1 VEAALCQRA
10 LTCYDASLRFHNNN
24 SGEHSMSSIFIVI
37 FGLVGF
43 TFGWF
48 VYSKF
53 IAEKIYRLDPNF
65 ETPAHR
71 FEDGVDYVPTNKF
84 VLWGSHFTA
93 VAGAAPI
100 VGPAIAV
107 YWGWAPA
114 LLWVTFGSIFFA
126 GVHDFG
132 ALWAS
137 NRHDAKSIGALSE
150 SIVST
155 RVRSVLMIIIFLL
168 LVLVNAMFATII
180 ADEMVIYPESVF
192 PAWAA
197 IPVAVAVGVLIRRK
211 VNLLAISI
219 IGVAILYFTIYIGS
233 TMPLAL
239 PGDIFGLGER
249 GNWIILLY
257 VYAGIAS
264 MLPVW
269 LLLQPRDYINGAQL
283 VLGLFVLYSAVLL
296 TMPDVAA
303 PMFNDVAEDTP
314 PLWPILFV
322 TIACGALSG
331 FHGIVSSGTSAKQLN
346 NEKDARFVGY
356 LGALGEGSLALIT
369 IVAVTGSL
377 YAATAAGGWNELY
390 PSFTGG
396 PSAGGF
402 ITGGALLI
410 SEGWG
415 IPLAFSQTMLAV
427 MVVLFA
433 GTTMDA
439 GLRLTRYIIQEWGNI
454 YEIVPLKNNYIST
467 LVAVG
472 ACLLLAFGVSNGN
485 YPGDGG
491 TLIWPVFGATNQIL
505 ASMTLIV
512 ISVYLIRL
520 GRPARYLLA
529 PMMFILVMAAW
540 AGVWYVMDYISK
552 GQWILVAIQVAV
564 MASAVFIIL
573 EAWSTI
579 SKLRREDSAGD
590 DGESVT
596 SSSE

>member
-1 VEAALCQRA
+1 
-10 LTCYDASLRFHNNN
+10 
-24 SGEHSMSSIFIVI
+24 MSSILIVL

-43 TFGWF
+43 CFGWF

-53 IAEKIYRLDPNF
+53 IAEKIYQLDPNYQ
-65 ETPAHR
+65 TPAHR

-114 LLWVTFGSIFFA
+114 LLWVTLGSIFFA

-155 RVRSVLMIIIFLL
+155 RVRSVMMVIIFLL
-168 LVLVNAMFATII
+168 LVLVNAMFGTII
-180 ADEMVIYPESVF
+180 ANDMVIYPESVF
-192 PAWAA
+192 PAWTA
-197 IPVAVAVGVLIRRK
+197 IPVAIAIGVLIRRK
-211 VNLLAISI
+211 FNLLLISI
-219 IGVAILYFTIYIGS
+219 VGVAILYFTIYIGS
-233 TMPLAL
+233 NTPMAL

-283 VLGLFVLYSAVLL
+283 VLGLIVLYSAVLL
-296 TMPDVAA
+296 TMPNVAA
-303 PMFNDVAEDTP
+303 PMFNDVVEGTP

-377 YAATAAGGWNELY
+377 YAATAAGGWDELY
-390 PSFTGG
+390 PSLSGG
-396 PSAGGF
+396 PADGGF

-410 SEGWG
+410 SNGWG
-415 IPLAFSQTMLAV
+415 FSQSFSQTMLAV

-454 YEIVPLKNNYIST
+454 YEISPLKNNYVST

-512 ISVYLIRL
+512 LSVYLIKL
-520 GRPARYLLA
+520 GRPARYLLT
-529 PMMFILVMAAW
+529 PMIFILLMALW
-540 AGVWYVMDYISK
+540 ASVWYVMDYVSR

-564 MASAVFIIL
+564 MVSAVFIIL
-573 EAWSTI
+573 ESWAAV
-579 SKLRREDSAGD
+579 SKFRRGEKAESDSQ
-590 DGESVT
+590 
-596 SSSE
+596 SSIASSNE

>member
-1 VEAALCQRA
+1 
-10 LTCYDASLRFHNNN
+10 
-24 SGEHSMSSIFIVI
+24 MSSILIVL

-43 TFGWF
+43 CFGWF

-53 IAEKIYRLDPNF
+53 IAEKIYQLDPNYL
-65 ETPAHR
+65 TPAHR
-71 FEDGVDYVPTNKF
+71 FEDGVDFVPTNKF

-114 LLWVTFGSIFFA
+114 LLWVTLGSIFFA

-155 RVRSVLMIIIFLL
+155 RVRSVMMVIIFLL
-168 LVLVNAMFATII
+168 LVLVNAMFGTII
-180 ADEMVIYPESVF
+180 ANDMVIYPESVF

-197 IPVAVAVGVLIRRK
+197 IPVAIAIGVLIRRK
-211 VNLLAISI
+211 FNLLLISI

-233 TMPLAL
+233 NTPMAL

-283 VLGLFVLYSAVLL
+283 VLGLIVLYSAVLL
-296 TMPDVAA
+296 TMPNVAA
-303 PMFNDVAEDTP
+303 PMFNDVVEGTP

-390 PSFTGG
+390 PSLSGG
-396 PSAGGF
+396 PADGGF

-410 SEGWG
+410 SNGWG
-415 IPLAFSQTMLAV
+415 FSQSFSQTMLAV

-454 YEIVPLKNNYIST
+454 YEISPLKNNYIST

-512 ISVYLIRL
+512 LSVYLIKL
-520 GRPARYLLA
+520 GRPARYLLT
-529 PMMFILVMAAW
+529 PMIFILLMAIW
-540 AGVWYVMDYISK
+540 ASVWYVMDYVSR

-564 MASAVFIIL
+564 MVSAVFIIL
-573 EAWSTI
+573 ESWAAVSKFRRGEVPESDSQSSTA
-579 SKLRREDSAGD
+579 SPNE
-590 DGESVT
+590 
-596 SSSE
+596 

>member
-1 VEAALCQRA
+1 
-10 LTCYDASLRFHNNN
+10 
-24 SGEHSMSSIFIVI
+24 MSSILIVL

-43 TFGWF
+43 CFGWF

-53 IAEKIYRLDPNF
+53 IAEKIYQLDPNYQ
-65 ETPAHR
+65 TPAHR
-71 FEDGVDYVPTNKF
+71 FEDGVDFVPTNKF

-114 LLWVTFGSIFFA
+114 LLWVTLGSIFFA

-155 RVRSVLMIIIFLL
+155 RVRSVMMVIIFLL
-168 LVLVNAMFATII
+168 LVLVNAMFGTII
-180 ADEMVIYPESVF
+180 ANDMVIYPESVF

-197 IPVAVAVGVLIRRK
+197 IPVAIAIGVLIRRK
-211 VNLLAISI
+211 FNLLLISI

-233 TMPLAL
+233 NMPMAL

-283 VLGLFVLYSAVLL
+283 VLGLIILYSAVLL
-296 TMPDVAA
+296 TMPNVAA
-303 PMFNDVAEDTP
+303 PMFNDVVEGTP

-390 PSFTGG
+390 PSLSGG
-396 PSAGGF
+396 PADGGF

-410 SEGWG
+410 SNGWG
-415 IPLAFSQTMLAV
+415 FSQSFSQTMLAV

-454 YEIVPLKNNYIST
+454 YEISPLKNNYIST

-512 ISVYLIRL
+512 LSVYLIKL
-520 GRPARYLLA
+520 GRPARYLLT
-529 PMMFILVMAAW
+529 PMIFILLMAIW
-540 AGVWYVMDYISK
+540 ASVWYVMDYVSR

-564 MASAVFIIL
+564 MVSAVFIIL
-573 EAWSTI
+573 ESWAAVSKFRRGEVPESDSQSSI
-579 SKLRREDSAGD
+579 SSPNE
-590 DGESVT
+590 
-596 SSSE
+596 

>member
-1 VEAALCQRA
+1 
-10 LTCYDASLRFHNNN
+10 
-24 SGEHSMSSIFIVI
+24 MSSIFIVL

-43 TFGWF
+43 CFGWF

-53 IAEKIYRLDPNF
+53 IAEKIYQLDPNYQ
-65 ETPAHR
+65 TPAHR
-71 FEDGVDYVPTNKF
+71 FEDGVDFVPTNKF

-114 LLWVTFGSIFFA
+114 LLWVTLGSIFFA

-155 RVRSVLMIIIFLL
+155 RVRSVMMVIIFLL
-168 LVLVNAMFATII
+168 LVLVNAMFGTII
-180 ADEMVIYPESVF
+180 ANDMVIYPESVF

-197 IPVAVAVGVLIRRK
+197 IPVAIAIGVLIRRK
-211 VNLLAISI
+211 FNLLLISI

-233 TMPLAL
+233 NTPMAL

-283 VLGLFVLYSAVLL
+283 VLGLIILYSAVLL
-296 TMPDVAA
+296 TMPNVAA
-303 PMFNDVAEDTP
+303 PMFNDVVEGTP

-390 PSFTGG
+390 PSLSGG
-396 PSAGGF
+396 PADGGF

-410 SEGWG
+410 SNGWG
-415 IPLAFSQTMLAV
+415 FSQSFSQTMLAV

-439 GLRLTRYIIQEWGNI
+439 CLRLTRYIIQEWGNI
-454 YEIVPLKNNYIST
+454 YEISPLKNNYIST

-512 ISVYLIRL
+512 LSVYLIKL
-520 GRPARYLLA
+520 GRPARYLLT
-529 PMMFILVMAAW
+529 PMIFILLMAIW
-540 AGVWYVMDYISK
+540 ASVWYVMDYVSR

-564 MASAVFIIL
+564 MVSAVFIIL
-573 EAWSTI
+573 ESWAAVSKFRRGEVPESDSQSSTA
-579 SKLRREDSAGD
+579 SPNE
-590 DGESVT
+590 
-596 SSSE
+596 

>member
-1 VEAALCQRA
+1 
-10 LTCYDASLRFHNNN
+10 
-24 SGEHSMSSIFIVI
+24 MSSLFIVL

-53 IAEKIYRLDPNF
+53 IAEKIYRLDPNYV
-65 ETPAHR
+65 TPAHK

-107 YWGWAPA
+107 YWGWLPA

-150 SIVST
+150 SIVGQ
-155 RVRSVLMIIIFLL
+155 RARAVFMVIIFLL

-180 ADEMVIYPESVF
+180 ASEMIEYPSSVF
-192 PAWAA
+192 PAWIA
-197 IPVAVAVGVLIRRK
+197 IPVAIAVGVLIRRK
-211 VNLLAISI
+211 VNLLAVSI
-219 IGVAILYFTIYIGS
+219 IGVVFLYATIYVGS
-233 TMPLAL
+233 VMPLEL
-239 PGDIFGLGER
+239 PIGIPGLGEH
-249 GNWIILLY
+249 GDWIIILY
-257 VYAGIAS
+257 VYAAIAS

-283 VLGLFVLYSAVLL
+283 IVGLFVLYTAVLL
-296 TMPDVAA
+296 TSPDVAA
-303 PMFNDVAEDTP
+303 PMINTVAEGTP
-314 PLWPILFV
+314 PIFPILFV

-369 IVAVTGSL
+369 ITAVTGSL
-377 YAATAAGGWNELY
+377 YASSVAGGWDAIY

-396 PSAGGF
+396 PAAGGF
-402 ITGGALLI
+402 IAGGALLI

-415 IPLAFSQTMLAV
+415 ISLGFAQTMLAV

-454 YEIVPLKNNYIST
+454 YQIESLKSNYTST
-467 LVAVG
+467 FVAVG

-512 ISVYLIRL
+512 IAIYLLKL
-520 GRPARYLLA
+520 GRSAKPLLI
-529 PMMFILVMAAW
+529 PMCFILFMASW
-540 AGVWYVMDYISK
+540 AGVWYVMDYVSK
-552 GQWILVAIQVAV
+552 GQWILVLIQVAV
-564 MASAVFIIL
+564 MVSALFIIL
-573 EAWSTI
+573 EAWSAA
-579 SKLRREDSAGD
+579 SKLGREDSAGD
-590 DGESVT
+590 KEGSVP
-596 SSSE
+596 SSNE

>member
-1 VEAALCQRA
+1 
-10 LTCYDASLRFHNNN
+10 
-24 SGEHSMSSIFIVI
+24 MSSILIVL

-43 TFGWF
+43 CFGWF

-53 IAEKIYRLDPNF
+53 IAEKIYQLDPNYQ
-65 ETPAHR
+65 TPAHR
-71 FEDGVDYVPTNKF
+71 FEDGVDFVPTNKF

-114 LLWVTFGSIFFA
+114 LLWVTLGSIFFA

-155 RVRSVLMIIIFLL
+155 RVRSVMMVIIFLL
-168 LVLVNAMFATII
+168 LVLVNAMFGTII
-180 ADEMVIYPESVF
+180 ANDMVIYPESVF

-197 IPVAVAVGVLIRRK
+197 IPVAIAIGVLIRRK
-211 VNLLAISI
+211 FNLLLISI
-219 IGVAILYFTIYIGS
+219 VGVAILYFTIYIGS
-233 TMPLAL
+233 NMPMAL

-283 VLGLFVLYSAVLL
+283 VLGLIVLYSAVLL
-296 TMPDVAA
+296 TMPNVAA
-303 PMFNDVAEDTP
+303 PMFNDVVEGTP

-377 YAATAAGGWNELY
+377 YAATAAGGWDELY
-390 PSFTGG
+390 PSLSGG
-396 PSAGGF
+396 PADGGF

-410 SEGWG
+410 SNGWG
-415 IPLAFSQTMLAV
+415 FSQSFSQTMLAV

-454 YEIVPLKNNYIST
+454 YEISPLKNNYIST

-512 ISVYLIRL
+512 LSVYLIKL
-520 GRPARYLLA
+520 GRPARYLLT
-529 PMMFILVMAAW
+529 PMIFILLMAIW
-540 AGVWYVMDYISK
+540 ASVWYVMDYVSR

-564 MASAVFIIL
+564 MVSAVFIIL
-573 EAWSTI
+573 ESWAAV
-579 SKLRREDSAGD
+579 SKFRRGEKAESDSQ
-590 DGESVT
+590 
-596 SSSE
+596 SSIASSNE

>member
-1 VEAALCQRA
+1 
-10 LTCYDASLRFHNNN
+10 
-24 SGEHSMSSIFIVI
+24 MSSIFIVL

-43 TFGWF
+43 CFGWF

-53 IAEKIYRLDPNF
+53 IAEKIYQLDPNYL
-65 ETPAHR
+65 TPAHR
-71 FEDGVDYVPTNKF
+71 FEDGVDFVPTNKF

-114 LLWVTFGSIFFA
+114 LLWVTLGSIFFA

-155 RVRSVLMIIIFLL
+155 RVRSVMMVIIFLL
-168 LVLVNAMFATII
+168 LVLVNAMFGTII
-180 ADEMVIYPESVF
+180 ANDMVIYPESVF

-197 IPVAVAVGVLIRRK
+197 IPVAIAIGVLIRRK
-211 VNLLAISI
+211 FNLLLISI

-233 TMPLAL
+233 NTPMAL

-283 VLGLFVLYSAVLL
+283 VLGLIVLYSAVLL
-296 TMPDVAA
+296 TMPNVAA
-303 PMFNDVAEDTP
+303 PMFNDVVEGTP

-390 PSFTGG
+390 PSLSGG
-396 PSAGGF
+396 PADGGF

-410 SEGWG
+410 SNGWG
-415 IPLAFSQTMLAV
+415 FSQSFSQTMLAV

-454 YEIVPLKNNYIST
+454 YEISPLKNNYIST

-512 ISVYLIRL
+512 LSVYLIKL
-520 GRPARYLLA
+520 GRPARYLLT
-529 PMMFILVMAAW
+529 PMIFILLMAIW
-540 AGVWYVMDYISK
+540 ASVWYVMDYVSR

-564 MASAVFIIL
+564 MVSAVFIIL
-573 EAWSTI
+573 ESWAAV
-579 SKLRREDSAGD
+579 SKFRRGEKAESDSQ
-590 DGESVT
+590 
-596 SSSE
+596 SSIASSNE

>member
-1 VEAALCQRA
+1 
-10 LTCYDASLRFHNNN
+10 
-24 SGEHSMSSIFIVI
+24 MSSILIVL

-43 TFGWF
+43 CFGWF

-53 IAEKIYRLDPNF
+53 IAEKIYQLDPNYL
-65 ETPAHR
+65 TPAHR
-71 FEDGVDYVPTNKF
+71 FEDGVDFVPTNKF

-114 LLWVTFGSIFFA
+114 LLWVTLGSIFFA

-155 RVRSVLMIIIFLL
+155 RVRSVMMVIIFLL
-168 LVLVNAMFATII
+168 LVLVNAMFGTII
-180 ADEMVIYPESVF
+180 ANDMVIYPESVF

-197 IPVAVAVGVLIRRK
+197 IPVAIAIGVLIRRK
-211 VNLLAISI
+211 FNLLLISI

-233 TMPLAL
+233 NTPMAL

-283 VLGLFVLYSAVLL
+283 VLGLIVLYSAVLL
-296 TMPDVAA
+296 TMPNVAA
-303 PMFNDVAEDTP
+303 PMFNDVVEGTP

-390 PSFTGG
+390 PSLSGG
-396 PSAGGF
+396 PADGGF

-410 SEGWG
+410 SNGWG
-415 IPLAFSQTMLAV
+415 FSQSFSQTMLAV

-454 YEIVPLKNNYIST
+454 YEISPLKNNYIST

-512 ISVYLIRL
+512 LSVYLIKL
-520 GRPARYLLA
+520 GRPARYLLT
-529 PMMFILVMAAW
+529 PMIFILLMAIW
-540 AGVWYVMDYISK
+540 ASVWYVMDYVSR

-564 MASAVFIIL
+564 MVSAVFIIL
-573 EAWSTI
+573 ESWAAV
-579 SKLRREDSAGD
+579 SKFRRGEEAESDSQ
-590 DGESVT
+590 
-596 SSSE
+596 SSIASPNE

>member
-1 VEAALCQRA
+1 
-10 LTCYDASLRFHNNN
+10 
-24 SGEHSMSSIFIVI
+24 MSSILIVL

-43 TFGWF
+43 CFGWF

-53 IAEKIYRLDPNF
+53 IAEKIYQLDPNYQ
-65 ETPAHR
+65 TPAHR
-71 FEDGVDYVPTNKF
+71 FEDGVDFVPTNKF

-114 LLWVTFGSIFFA
+114 LLWVTLGSIFFA

-155 RVRSVLMIIIFLL
+155 RVRSVMMVIIFLL
-168 LVLVNAMFATII
+168 LVLVNAMFGTII
-180 ADEMVIYPESVF
+180 ANDMVIYPESVF

-197 IPVAVAVGVLIRRK
+197 IPVAIAIGVLIRRK
-211 VNLLAISI
+211 FNLLLISI

-233 TMPLAL
+233 NTPMAL

-283 VLGLFVLYSAVLL
+283 VLGLIVLYSAVLL
-296 TMPDVAA
+296 TMPNVAA
-303 PMFNDVAEDTP
+303 PMFNDVVEGTP

-390 PSFTGG
+390 PSLSGG
-396 PSAGGF
+396 PADGGF

-410 SEGWG
+410 SNGWG
-415 IPLAFSQTMLAV
+415 FSQSFSQTMLAV

-454 YEIVPLKNNYIST
+454 YEISPLKNNYVST

-512 ISVYLIRL
+512 LSVYLIKL
-520 GRPARYLLA
+520 GRPARYLLT
-529 PMMFILVMAAW
+529 PMIFILLMAIW
-540 AGVWYVMDYISK
+540 ASVWYVMDYVSR

-564 MASAVFIIL
+564 MVSAVFIIL
-573 EAWSTI
+573 ESWAAVSKFRRGEEAESDSQSSI
-579 SKLRREDSAGD
+579 SSPNE
-590 DGESVT
+590 
-596 SSSE
+596 

>member
-1 VEAALCQRA
+1 MQ
-10 LTCYDASLRFHNNN
+10 SL
-24 SGEHSMSSIFIVI
+24 MIVLL
-37 FGLVGF
+37 GLAGM
-43 TFGWF
+43 TLGWF
-48 VYSKF
+48 FYSKF
-53 IAEKIYRLDPNF
+53 IATKIYQLDPNF
-65 ETPAHR
+65 VTPAHE
-71 FEDGVDYVPTNKF
+71 FNDGVDYHPTNKY
-84 VLWGSHFTA
+84 VLWGHHFTS

-107 YWGWAPA
+107 YWGWVPA
-114 LLWVTFGSIFFA
+114 LLWVTLGSIFFA

-155 RVRSVLMIIIFLL
+155 RVRSVMMVIIFLL
-168 LVLVNAMFATII
+168 LVLVNAMFGTII
-180 ADEMVIYPESVF
+180 ANDMVIYPESVF

-197 IPVAVAVGVLIRRK
+197 IPVAIAIGVLIRRK
-211 VNLLAISI
+211 FNLLLISI

-233 TMPLAL
+233 NTPMAL

-283 VLGLFVLYSAVLL
+283 VLGLIVLYSAVLL
-296 TMPDVAA
+296 TMPNVAA
-303 PMFNDVAEDTP
+303 PMFNDVVEGTP

-390 PSFTGG
+390 PSLSGG
-396 PSAGGF
+396 PADGGF

-410 SEGWG
+410 SNGWG
-415 IPLAFSQTMLAV
+415 FSQSFSQTMLAV

-454 YEIVPLKNNYIST
+454 YEISPLKNNYIST

-512 ISVYLIRL
+512 LSVYLIKL
-520 GRPARYLLA
+520 GRPARYLLT
-529 PMMFILVMAAW
+529 PMIFILLMALW
-540 AGVWYVMDYISK
+540 ASVWYVMDYVSR

-564 MASAVFIIL
+564 MVSAVFIIL
-573 EAWSTI
+573 ESWAAV
-579 SKLRREDSAGD
+579 SKFRRGEEAKSDSQ
-590 DGESVT
+590 SSIT
-596 SSSE
+596 SSNE

>member
-1 VEAALCQRA
+1 
-10 LTCYDASLRFHNNN
+10 
-24 SGEHSMSSIFIVI
+24 MSSIFIVL

-43 TFGWF
+43 CFGWF

-53 IAEKIYRLDPNF
+53 IAEKIYQLDPNYL
-65 ETPAHR
+65 TPAHR
-71 FEDGVDYVPTNKF
+71 FEDGVDFVPTNKF

-114 LLWVTFGSIFFA
+114 LLWVTLGSIFFA

-155 RVRSVLMIIIFLL
+155 RVRSVMMVIIFLL
-168 LVLVNAMFATII
+168 LVLVNAMFGTII
-180 ADEMVIYPESVF
+180 ANDMVIYPESVF
-192 PAWAA
+192 PAWTA
-197 IPVAVAVGVLIRRK
+197 IPVAIAIGVLIRRK
-211 VNLLAISI
+211 FNLLLISI
-219 IGVAILYFTIYIGS
+219 VGVAILYFTIYIGS
-233 TMPLAL
+233 NTPMAL

-283 VLGLFVLYSAVLL
+283 VLGLIVLYSAVLL
-296 TMPDVAA
+296 TMPNVAA
-303 PMFNDVAEDTP
+303 PMFNDVVEGTP

-377 YAATAAGGWNELY
+377 YAATAAGGWDELY
-390 PSFTGG
+390 PSLSGG
-396 PSAGGF
+396 PADGGF

-410 SEGWG
+410 SNGWG
-415 IPLAFSQTMLAV
+415 FSQSFSQTMLAV

-454 YEIVPLKNNYIST
+454 YEISPLKNNYVST

-512 ISVYLIRL
+512 LSVYLIKL
-520 GRPARYLLA
+520 GRPARYLLT
-529 PMMFILVMAAW
+529 PMIFILLMALW
-540 AGVWYVMDYISK
+540 ASVWYVMDYVSR

-564 MASAVFIIL
+564 MVSAVFIIL
-573 EAWSTI
+573 ESWAAV
-579 SKLRREDSAGD
+579 SKFRRGEKAESDSQ
-590 DGESVT
+590 
-596 SSSE
+596 SSIASSNE

>member
-1 VEAALCQRA
+1 
-10 LTCYDASLRFHNNN
+10 
-24 SGEHSMSSIFIVI
+24 MSSIFIVL

-43 TFGWF
+43 CFGWF

-53 IAEKIYRLDPNF
+53 IAEKIYQLDPNYL
-65 ETPAHR
+65 TPAHR
-71 FEDGVDYVPTNKF
+71 FEDGVDFVPTNKF

-114 LLWVTFGSIFFA
+114 LLWVTLGSIFFA

-155 RVRSVLMIIIFLL
+155 RVRSVMMVIIFLL
-168 LVLVNAMFATII
+168 LVLVNAMFGTII
-180 ADEMVIYPESVF
+180 ANDMVIYPESVF

-197 IPVAVAVGVLIRRK
+197 IPVAIAIGVLIRRK
-211 VNLLAISI
+211 FNLLLISI

-233 TMPLAL
+233 NMPMAL

-283 VLGLFVLYSAVLL
+283 VLGLIILYSAVLL
-296 TMPDVAA
+296 TMPNVAA
-303 PMFNDVAEDTP
+303 PMFNDVVEGTP

-390 PSFTGG
+390 PSLSGG
-396 PSAGGF
+396 PADGGF

-410 SEGWG
+410 SNGWG
-415 IPLAFSQTMLAV
+415 FSQSFSQTMLAV

-454 YEIVPLKNNYIST
+454 YEISPLKNNYIST

-512 ISVYLIRL
+512 LSVYLIKL
-520 GRPARYLLA
+520 GRPARYLLT
-529 PMMFILVMAAW
+529 PMIFILLMAIW
-540 AGVWYVMDYISK
+540 ASVWYVMDYVSR

-564 MASAVFIIL
+564 MVSAVFIIL
-573 EAWSTI
+573 ESWAAV
-579 SKLRREDSAGD
+579 SKFRRGEEAESDSQ
-590 DGESVT
+590 
-596 SSSE
+596 SSIASPNE

>member
-1 VEAALCQRA
+1 
-10 LTCYDASLRFHNNN
+10 
-24 SGEHSMSSIFIVI
+24 MSSILIVL

-43 TFGWF
+43 CFGWF

-53 IAEKIYRLDPNF
+53 IAEKIYQLDPNYQ
-65 ETPAHR
+65 TPAHR
-71 FEDGVDYVPTNKF
+71 FEDGVDFVPTNKF

-114 LLWVTFGSIFFA
+114 LLWVTLGSIFFA

-155 RVRSVLMIIIFLL
+155 RVRSVMMVIIFLL
-168 LVLVNAMFATII
+168 LVLVNAMFGTII
-180 ADEMVIYPESVF
+180 ANDMVIYPESVF
-192 PAWAA
+192 PAWTA
-197 IPVAVAVGVLIRRK
+197 IPVAIAIGVLIRRK
-211 VNLLAISI
+211 FNLLLISI
-219 IGVAILYFTIYIGS
+219 VGVAILYFTIYIGS
-233 TMPLAL
+233 NTPMAL

-283 VLGLFVLYSAVLL
+283 VLGLIVLYSAVLL
-296 TMPDVAA
+296 TMPNVAA
-303 PMFNDVAEDTP
+303 PMFNDVVEGTP

-377 YAATAAGGWNELY
+377 YAATAAGGWDELY
-390 PSFTGG
+390 PSLSGG
-396 PSAGGF
+396 PADGGF

-410 SEGWG
+410 SNGWG
-415 IPLAFSQTMLAV
+415 FSQSFSQTMLAV

-454 YEIVPLKNNYIST
+454 YEISPLKNNYVST

-512 ISVYLIRL
+512 LSVYLIKL
-520 GRPARYLLA
+520 GRPARYLLT
-529 PMMFILVMAAW
+529 PMIFILLMALW
-540 AGVWYVMDYISK
+540 ASVWYVMDYVSR

-564 MASAVFIIL
+564 MVSAVFIIL
-573 EAWSTI
+573 ESWAAV
-579 SKLRREDSAGD
+579 SKFRRVEKAESDSQ
-590 DGESVT
+590 
-596 SSSE
+596 SSIASSNE

>member
-1 VEAALCQRA
+1 
-10 LTCYDASLRFHNNN
+10 
-24 SGEHSMSSIFIVI
+24 MSSILIVL

-43 TFGWF
+43 CFGWF

-53 IAEKIYRLDPNF
+53 IAEKIYQLDPNYL
-65 ETPAHR
+65 TPAHR
-71 FEDGVDYVPTNKF
+71 FEDGVDFVPTNKF

-114 LLWVTFGSIFFA
+114 LLWVTLGSIFFA

-155 RVRSVLMIIIFLL
+155 RVRSVMMVIIFLL
-168 LVLVNAMFATII
+168 LVLVNAMFGTII
-180 ADEMVIYPESVF
+180 ANDMVIYPESVF

-197 IPVAVAVGVLIRRK
+197 IPVAIAIGVLIRRK
-211 VNLLAISI
+211 FNLLLISI

-233 TMPLAL
+233 NTPMAL

-283 VLGLFVLYSAVLL
+283 VLGLIVLYSAVLL
-296 TMPDVAA
+296 TMPNVAA
-303 PMFNDVAEDTP
+303 PMFNEVVEGTP

-390 PSFTGG
+390 PSLSGG
-396 PSAGGF
+396 PADGGF

-410 SEGWG
+410 SNGWG
-415 IPLAFSQTMLAV
+415 FSQSFSQTMLAV

-454 YEIVPLKNNYIST
+454 YEISPLKNNYIST

-512 ISVYLIRL
+512 LSVYLIKL
-520 GRPARYLLA
+520 GRPARYLLT
-529 PMMFILVMAAW
+529 PMIFILLMAIW
-540 AGVWYVMDYISK
+540 ASVWYVMDYVSR

-564 MASAVFIIL
+564 MVSAVFIIL
-573 EAWSTI
+573 ESWAAVSKFRRGEEPESDSQSSI
-579 SKLRREDSAGD
+579 SSPNE
-590 DGESVT
+590 
-596 SSSE
+596 

>member
-1 VEAALCQRA
+1 
-10 LTCYDASLRFHNNN
+10 
-24 SGEHSMSSIFIVI
+24 MSSILIVL

-43 TFGWF
+43 CFGWF

-53 IAEKIYRLDPNF
+53 IAEKIYQLDPNYQ
-65 ETPAHR
+65 TPAHR
-71 FEDGVDYVPTNKF
+71 FEDGVDFVPTNKF

-114 LLWVTFGSIFFA
+114 LLWVTLGSIFFA

-155 RVRSVLMIIIFLL
+155 RVRSVMMVIIFLL
-168 LVLVNAMFATII
+168 LVLVNAMFGTII
-180 ADEMVIYPESVF
+180 ANDMVIYPESVF

-197 IPVAVAVGVLIRRK
+197 IPVAIAIGVLIRRK
-211 VNLLAISI
+211 FNLLLISI

-233 TMPLAL
+233 NTPMAL

-283 VLGLFVLYSAVLL
+283 VLGLIVLYSAVLL
-296 TMPDVAA
+296 TMPNVAA
-303 PMFNDVAEDTP
+303 PMFNDVVEGTP

-390 PSFTGG
+390 PSLSGG
-396 PSAGGF
+396 PADGGF

-410 SEGWG
+410 SNGWG
-415 IPLAFSQTMLAV
+415 FSQSFSQTMLAV

-454 YEIVPLKNNYIST
+454 YEISPLKNNYIST

-512 ISVYLIRL
+512 LSVYLIKL
-520 GRPARYLLA
+520 GRPARYLLT
-529 PMMFILVMAAW
+529 PMIFILLMAIW
-540 AGVWYVMDYISK
+540 ASVWYVMDYVSR
-552 GQWILVAIQVAV
+552 GQWILVGIQVAV
-564 MASAVFIIL
+564 MVSAVFIIL
-573 EAWSTI
+573 ESWAAVSKFRRGEEPESDSQSSI
-579 SKLRREDSAGD
+579 SSPNE
-590 DGESVT
+590 
-596 SSSE
+596 

>member
-1 VEAALCQRA
+1 
-10 LTCYDASLRFHNNN
+10 
-24 SGEHSMSSIFIVI
+24 MSSILIVL

-43 TFGWF
+43 CFGWF

-53 IAEKIYRLDPNF
+53 IAEKIYQLDPNYQ
-65 ETPAHR
+65 TPAHR
-71 FEDGVDYVPTNKF
+71 FEDGVDFVPTNKF

-114 LLWVTFGSIFFA
+114 LLWVTLGSIFFA

-155 RVRSVLMIIIFLL
+155 RVRSVMMVIIFLL
-168 LVLVNAMFATII
+168 LVLVNAMFGTII
-180 ADEMVIYPESVF
+180 ANDMVIYPESVF
-192 PAWAA
+192 PAWTA
-197 IPVAVAVGVLIRRK
+197 IPVAIAIGVLIRRK
-211 VNLLAISI
+211 FNLLLISI
-219 IGVAILYFTIYIGS
+219 VGVAILYFTIYIGS
-233 TMPLAL
+233 NTPMAL

-283 VLGLFVLYSAVLL
+283 VLGLIVLYSAVLL
-296 TMPDVAA
+296 TMPNVAA
-303 PMFNDVAEDTP
+303 PMFNDVVEGTP

-377 YAATAAGGWNELY
+377 YAATAAGVWDELY
-390 PSFTGG
+390 PSLSGG
-396 PSAGGF
+396 PADGGF

-410 SEGWG
+410 SNGWG
-415 IPLAFSQTMLAV
+415 FSQSFSQTMLAV

-454 YEIVPLKNNYIST
+454 YEISPLKNNYVST

-512 ISVYLIRL
+512 LSVYLIKL
-520 GRPARYLLA
+520 GRPARYLLT
-529 PMMFILVMAAW
+529 PMIFILLMALW
-540 AGVWYVMDYISK
+540 ASVWYVMDYVSR

-564 MASAVFIIL
+564 MVSAVFIIL
-573 EAWSTI
+573 ESWAAV
-579 SKLRREDSAGD
+579 SKFRRGEKAESDSQ
-590 DGESVT
+590 
-596 SSSE
+596 SSIASSNE

>member
-1 VEAALCQRA
+1 
-10 LTCYDASLRFHNNN
+10 
-24 SGEHSMSSIFIVI
+24 MSSIFIVL

-53 IAEKIYRLDPNF
+53 IAEKIYQLDSNY

-150 SIVST
+150 TIIGT
-155 RVRSVLMIIIFLL
+155 RVRSVMMIIIFLL

-180 ADEMVIYPESVF
+180 GDEMVIYPESVF

-197 IPVAVAVGVLIRRK
+197 IPVAIAVGVLIRK
-211 VNLLAISI
+211 KFNLLLISI
-219 IGVAILYFTIYIGS
+219 IGVGILYFTIYIGS
-233 TMPLAL
+233 IMPLAL

-283 VLGLFVLYSAVLL
+283 VVGLIVLYSAVLF

-303 PMFNDVAEDTP
+303 PMFNDVAEGTP
-314 PLWPILFV
+314 PIWPILFV

-390 PSFTGG
+390 PTFTGG

-402 ITGGALLI
+402 ISGGALLI
-410 SEGWG
+410 SNGWG
-415 IPLAFSQTMLAV
+415 ISLAFAQTMLAV

-454 YEIVPLKNNYIST
+454 YGINPLKNNIIST
-467 LVAVG
+467 MVAVG

-505 ASMTLIV
+505 AGMTLI
-512 ISVYLIRL
+512 ILSVYLLKL
-520 GRPARYLLA
+520 GRPARYLIA
-529 PMMFILVMAAW
+529 PMIFILLMAIW
-540 AGVWYVMDYISK
+540 AGVWYIMDYISK
-552 GQWILVAIQVAV
+552 GQWILVLIQVAV
-564 MASAVFIIL
+564 MVSALFIIL
-573 EAWSTI
+573 ESWGVV
-579 SKLRREDSAGD
+579 SKLKAEDKA
-590 DGESVT
+590 VA
-596 SSSE
+596 SSD